1 LKAWRNVK
9 GGLIKVEPTIM
20 DEIFKQPFFGNP
32 HIPHLVP
39 KKFNTN
45 VHVGRTMALAGYT
58 CIKDLWNSI
67 IHNWKDLKDLSI
79 RHTMASIVTH
89 NNLMMNIP

>member
-1 LKAWRNVK
+1 
-9 GGLIKVEPTIM
+9 M

-32 HIPHLVP
+32 HIPHPIPEKL
-39 KKFNTN
+39 NTN
-45 VHVGRTMALAGYT
+45 VHMGRTMALARCT

-67 IHNWKDLKDLSI
+67 THYWKDLKDLNI

-89 NNLMMNIP
+89 NNLMMNVLWVPGVVPSKIVSTN